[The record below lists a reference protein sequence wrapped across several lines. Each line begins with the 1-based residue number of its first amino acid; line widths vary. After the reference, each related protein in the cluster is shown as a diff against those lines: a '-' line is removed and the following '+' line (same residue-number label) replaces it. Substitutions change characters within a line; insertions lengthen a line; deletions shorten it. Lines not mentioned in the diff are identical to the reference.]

1 MQAVPKSGEG
11 GVHHVQ
17 KGIGPMG
24 GVVFFGR
31 WWQEQ
36 RMTEPKKPDPRAA
49 GGPLALSILAG
60 AIIGVVFQQ
69 STLGLLVGSGLGVAF
84 AFAFWFF
91 DRKR

>member
-60 AIIGVVFQQ
+60 AIIGVVYQQ
-69 STLGLLVGSGLGVAF
+69 STLGLLAGSALGVVF
-84 AFAFWFF
+84 AIAFWMF